1 MGVGGAGEAWFEV
14 MGWRGGWGGIRLPTR
29 RQGKQNTAAPVAL
42 TLVVR
47 ETCKAGI
54 QDNKIK
60 KRRWKLGHRILRRK
74 K

>member
-1 MGVGGAGEAWFEV
+1 MWFEV
-14 MGWRGGWGGIRLPTR
+14 MGWRGGWGGIRLPAR